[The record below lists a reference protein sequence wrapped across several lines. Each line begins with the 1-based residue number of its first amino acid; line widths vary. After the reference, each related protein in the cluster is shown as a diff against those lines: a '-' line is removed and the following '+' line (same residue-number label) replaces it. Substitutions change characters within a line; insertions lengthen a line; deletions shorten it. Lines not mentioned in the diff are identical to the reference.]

1 MPYANSGAGGA
12 REAEQVISKGCPWRP
27 PGTREGFGHG
37 CREVSQNHHTL
48 SGLPG
53 YGTPGPM
60 SRQGW
65 NAGSLVGVGLAG
77 LVALVA
83 LWSTPAPAPVP
94 SDGELGTIRL
104 YGQTE
109 AGPVGLIPNRPEFD
123 LTRPQ
128 TLVFQFF
135 SKGSGP
141 REVRI
146 ELETDQGT
154 SVLYDE
160 ILTAPFQDTIHM
172 ERFGEAD
179 PDHLK
184 FLVAIE
190 ASHMPVLHTE
200 YLIRLVGADTR
211 KSGP

>member
-1 MPYANSGAGGA
+1 MS
-12 REAEQVISKGCPWRP
+12 
-27 PGTREGFGHG
+27 REG
-37 CREVSQNHHTL
+37 
-48 SGLPG
+48 
-53 YGTPGPM
+53 
-60 SRQGW
+60 W
-65 NAGSLVGVGLAG
+65 IAGSLVGVGVAG

-83 LWSTPAPAPVP
+83 LWSSPGPPPAP
-94 SDGELGTIRL
+94 SDGELGSIRL

-109 AGPVGLIPNRPEFD
+109 AGPMGLVPNRPELD
-123 LTRPQ
+123 LARPQ

-146 ELETDQGT
+146 ELETDQGR

-172 ERFGEAD
+172 EKFREAD

-184 FLVAIE
+184 VLVTIE
-190 ASHMPVLHTE
+190 AAHLPVLHTE
-200 YLIRLVGADTR
+200 YLIRLVGADPR
-211 KSGP
+211 KSAP